1 MNLIKRI
8 KEKIKANKSNKISIK
23 SETTT
28 SNRRN
33 NIVLGNF
40 SFFNR
45 IKQG

>member
-8 KEKIKANKSNKISIK
+8 KEKIKVNKVNKISIK

-28 SNRRN
+28 SNGGN
-33 NIVLGNF
+33 SIVLRNF

-45 IKQG
+45 IK

>member
-8 KEKIKANKSNKISIK
+8 KEKIKANKSNRISIK
-23 SETTT
+23 SETTAGNGGN
-28 SNRRN
+28 S
-33 NIVLGNF
+33 IVLGNF